1 MRRTSQMPVQMSRQS
16 PIPPSRRLA
25 DVAHR
30 TAQERVEEVLRQ
42 AILRGELRPGEP
54 LVLAD
59 VSAQLGVSR
68 TPIREAMRALAS
80 EGLIDLDSFRSA
92 AVHTPTLEEA
102 REIYDLRLVLDP
114 IAVSRA
120 VERITPEEIET
131 AQAIHETM
139 LETDD
144 LGEWVDANREFHGVL
159 QRAAKSDRL
168 LNIIDG
174 LRNSAAMQVALS
186 LKAESSQVAQA
197 NDDHE
202 KIVKAFRD
210 RDVDAAVRLTEEHL
224 RNTLRVI
231 ERYEAERGA
240 QRAEAS
246 E

>member
-1 MRRTSQMPVQMSRQS
+1 MSKDSTSA
-16 PIPPSRRLA
+16 PSRRLA

-42 AILRGELRPGEP
+42 AILRGELSPGEP

-59 VSAQLGVSR
+59 LSADLGVSR
-68 TPIREAMRALAS
+68 TPIREAMRALSS
-80 EGLIDLDSFRSA
+80 EGLVDLDSFRSA

-102 REIYDLRLVLDP
+102 REIYDLRLLLDP
-114 IAVSRA
+114 VAVRRA
-120 VERITPEEIET
+120 VERITPEELET

-144 LGEWVDANREFHGVL
+144 LGEWVDANREFHRVL
-159 QRAAKSDRL
+159 QQAARSQRL
-168 LNIIDG
+168 STIIDS

-186 LKAESSQVAQA
+186 LKAESSQIAQA
-197 NDDHE
+197 NADHE
-202 KIVKAFRD
+202 KILQAFRN
-210 RDVDAAVRLTEEHL
+210 RDVEAAVRLTEDHL

-231 ERYEAERGA
+231 ERYESNLAA
-240 QRAEAS
+240 QQPKS